1 MFVGMRN
8 LNGRDERNIAI
19 AQDARDFCENQS
31 QRKARA
37 DQRSDLVILK
47 KSDVDI
53 SIDVN

>member
-37 DQRSDLVILK
+37 DQRSDLIILK